1 MQTFLPYPGFADSAA
16 VLDPT
21 RLGKQR
27 VETLQILRALQF
39 PDYGW
44 QNHPAVL
51 MWRGRV
57 PALVS
62 YGLHCV
68 AAWRELGHADST
80 AGQIGEFAP
89 QVSSLSQA
97 ELGRRGLLP
106 SWLGDERLHQSHR
119 SRLIAKD
126 AGYYRPLFGDTRADI
141 DYFWPPPDDVAE
153 ADPTVGLD
161 RLWVIKPTT
170 ELALGRCVR
179 LGLIGFGSETGV
191 LSDAT
196 GLGPAELRGLLPAGA
211 RRNNRALR
219 ALAALAGELRRGSAV
234 AVPIMAGASL
244 LPGEVTGNYAFVP
257 KDEHG
262 LLHQRTARWHRVIPR
277 SAVRPLGALQDVR
290 PLFEVAVDV
299 PQG

>member
-16 VLDPT
+16 VLDVP

-62 YGLHCV
+62 YGLSCV
-68 AAWRELGHADST
+68 AAWCALGHADST

-89 QVSSLSQA
+89 EVAGLSQP
-97 ELGRRGLLP
+97 ELHRRGLLP
-106 SWLGDERLHQSHR
+106 GWLGDERLHRSHR

-126 AGYYRPLFGDTRADI
+126 PGYYAPLFPDTPHDL
-141 DYFWPPPDDVAE
+141 DYFWPAPDELPAT
-153 ADPTVGLD
+153 DPAAGLD
-161 RLWVIKPTT
+161 RLWVLKPAT
-170 ELALGRCVR
+170 EAMLGRCVR
-179 LGLIGFGSETGV
+179 LGVVGLGTDTGV
-191 LSDAT
+191 LTDAS
-196 GLGPAELRGLLPAGA
+196 GLGFAELRAAVPQGI

-219 ALAALAGELRRGSAV
+219 ALASLGGELPPGSSI
-234 AVPIMAGASL
+234 AVPIQAGAGL
-244 LPGEVTGNYAFVP
+244 LAGRVIGEYAFVP
-257 KDEHG
+257 KDESG
-262 LLHQRTARWHRVIPR
+262 LLHQRPVRWERVIPR
-277 SAVRPLGALQDVR
+277 SAVRPYGALQDVR
-290 PLFEVAVDV
+290 PLFELAVA
-299 PQG
+299 PT

>member
-1 MQTFLPYPGFADSAA
+1 
-16 VLDPT
+16 
-21 RLGKQR
+21 
-27 VETLQILRALQF
+27 
-39 PDYGW
+39 
-44 QNHPAVL
+44 

-62 YGLHCV
+62 YGLQCV
-68 AAWRELGHADST
+68 AAWRERGHADST
-80 AGQIGEFAP
+80 AEQIAEFAP
-89 QVSSLSQA
+89 QASGLSQA

-106 SWLGDERLHQSHR
+106 SWLGDERLHRSHR

-126 AGYYRPLFGDTRADI
+126 AGYYRPLFGDIRADL
-141 DYFWPPPDDVAE
+141 DYFWPPPDDVAVAE
-153 ADPTVGLD
+153 ETVGLD

-191 LSDAT
+191 LSDAA

-211 RRNNRALR
+211 RGKNRALR
-219 ALAALAGELRRGSAV
+219 ALATLAGQLRPGSAI

-244 LPGEVTGNYAFVP
+244 LAGEVTGDYAFVP

-262 LLHQRTARWHRVIPR
+262 LIHQRTARWHRVIPR
-277 SAVRPLGALQDVR
+277 SLVRPPGALQDVR

-299 PQG
+299 PQGSVRSAT